1 MTTADALYTVNI
13 TVNGQPH
20 EVKVPA
26 RRTLVDL
33 LRYDLDMTGTKE
45 TCSVGVCGACT
56 VLIDGEIAA
65 SCITL
70 AVQADGAN
78 ITTIEGVA
86 NGEALH
92 PIQQSFIDHGGF
104 QCGICTSGQIVAA
117 KSLLD
122 SNPSPTEDEVKEW
135 MMGNLCRCTG
145 YYGIIR
151 SIKAASGQEVEPIP
165 GASD

>member
-1 MTTADALYTVNI
+1 MTTADALYTVNVTI
-13 TVNGQPH
+13 NGQPH

-56 VLIDGEIAA
+56 VLIDDEIAA

-92 PIQQSFIDHGGF
+92 PLQQSFIDHGGF

-145 YYGIIR
+145 YYQIME
-151 SIKAASGQEVEPIP
+151 SILKASK
-165 GASD
+165 

>member
-1 MTTADALYTVNI
+1 MTTADALYPIKV
-13 TVNGQPH
+13 TVNGQSH
-20 EVKVPA
+20 EVQIPA

-45 TCSVGVCGACT
+45 TCSIGVCGACT

-70 AVQADGAN
+70 AVQVDGADV
-78 ITTIEGVA
+78 TTIEGVA
-86 NGEALH
+86 NDAALH

-122 SNPSPTEDEVKEW
+122 YNPSPTEEQVKEW

-145 YYGIIR
+145 YYQIMESI
-151 SIKAASGQEVEPIP
+151 IKAAK
-165 GASD
+165 

>member
-1 MTTADALYTVNI
+1 MTTADALYTI
-13 TVNGQPH
+13 KLTVNGQPL
-20 EVKVPA
+20 EAQVPA
-26 RRTLVDL
+26 RRTLVDF
-33 LRYDLDMTGTKE
+33 LRYNLDMTGTKE

-56 VLIDGEIAA
+56 VLINGEIAA

-70 AVQADGAN
+70 AVQADGAD

-86 NGEALH
+86 NGGELH

-145 YYGIIR
+145 YYQIME
-151 SIKAASGQEVEPIP
+151 SIMKAAK
-165 GASD
+165 

>member
-1 MTTADALYTVNI
+1 MTTADALYPIKV

-20 EVKVPA
+20 EVQIPA

-56 VLIDGEIAA
+56 VLIDSEIAA

-70 AVQADGAN
+70 AVQVDGAH

-122 SNPSPTEDEVKEW
+122 NNPSPTEDQVKEW

-145 YYGIIR
+145 YYQIMETIM
-151 SIKAASGQEVEPIP
+151 KAAK
-165 GASD
+165 

>member
-1 MTTADALYTVNI
+1 MTTADALYPIKV
-13 TVNGQPH
+13 TVNGQSH
-20 EVKVPA
+20 EVQIPA

-70 AVQADGAN
+70 AVQVDGAH

-122 SNPSPTEDEVKEW
+122 NNPSPTEDQVKVW

-145 YYGIIR
+145 YYQIME
-151 SIKAASGQEVEPIP
+151 SIMKAAK
-165 GASD
+165 

>member
-1 MTTADALYTVNI
+1 MTTADALYPIKV

-20 EVKVPA
+20 EVQIPA

-56 VLIDGEIAA
+56 VLIEGEIAA

-70 AVQADGAN
+70 AVQMDGAH

-122 SNPSPTEDEVKEW
+122 SNPSPTEDQVKVW

-145 YYGIIR
+145 YYQIME
-151 SIKAASGQEVEPIP
+151 SIMKATK
-165 GASD
+165 

>member
-1 MTTADALYTVNI
+1 MTTADALYPIKV

-20 EVKVPA
+20 EVQIPA

-70 AVQADGAN
+70 AVQVDGAH

-122 SNPSPTEDEVKEW
+122 YNPSPTEDQVKEW

-145 YYGIIR
+145 YYQIME
-151 SIKAASGQEVEPIP
+151 SIMKVTK
-165 GASD
+165 

>member
-1 MTTADALYTVNI
+1 MTTADALYTVKVTI
-13 TVNGQPH
+13 NGQPH

-26 RRTLVDL
+26 RRTLVDM

-65 SCITL
+65 SCIIL

-86 NGEALH
+86 NGETLH
-92 PIQQSFIDHGGF
+92 PLQQSFIDHGGF

-122 SNPSPTEDEVKEW
+122 SNPSPTEEQVKEW

-145 YYGIIR
+145 YYQIME
-151 SIKAASGQEVEPIP
+151 SIMKASK
-165 GASD
+165 

>member
-1 MTTADALYTVNI
+1 M
-13 TVNGQPH
+13 H
-20 EVKVPA
+20 F
-26 RRTLVDL
+26 
-33 LRYDLDMTGTKE
+33 
-45 TCSVGVCGACT
+45 
-56 VLIDGEIAA
+56 AA

-86 NGEALH
+86 NGETLH
-92 PIQQSFIDHGGF
+92 PLQQSFIDHGGF

-122 SNPSPTEDEVKEW
+122 SNPSPTEEQVKEW

-145 YYGIIR
+145 YYQIME
-151 SIKAASGQEVEPIP
+151 SIMKAIK
-165 GASD
+165 

>member
-1 MTTADALYTVNI
+1 MTTADALYPIKV
-13 TVNGQPH
+13 TVNGQSH
-20 EVKVPA
+20 EVQIPA

-70 AVQADGAN
+70 AVQADGAH
-78 ITTIEGVA
+78 ITTIEGIA
-86 NGEALH
+86 NSETLH

-122 SNPSPTEDEVKEW
+122 NNPSPTEEQVKEW

-145 YYGIIR
+145 YYQIVE
-151 SIKAASGQEVEPIP
+151 SIMKVAK
-165 GASD
+165 

>member
-1 MTTADALYTVNI
+1 MTTADALYTI
-13 TVNGQPH
+13 KLTVNGQPL
-20 EVKVPA
+20 EAQVPA
-26 RRTLVDL
+26 RRTLVDF
-33 LRYDLDMTGTKE
+33 LRYNLDMTGTKE

-86 NGEALH
+86 NGDTLH
-92 PIQQSFIDHGGF
+92 PLQQSFIDHGGF

-122 SNPSPTEDEVKEW
+122 NNPSPTEDEVKEW

-145 YYGIIR
+145 YYQIME
-151 SIKAASGQEVEPIP
+151 SILKAGK
-165 GASD
+165 

>member
-1 MTTADALYTVNI
+1 MTTADALYTI
-13 TVNGQPH
+13 KLTVNGQPL
-20 EVKVPA
+20 EAQVPA
-26 RRTLVDL
+26 RRTLVDF
-33 LRYDLDMTGTKE
+33 LRYNLDMTGTKE

-86 NGEALH
+86 NGEELH

-145 YYGIIR
+145 YYQIME
-151 SIKAASGQEVEPIP
+151 SIMKAVK
-165 GASD
+165 

>member
-1 MTTADALYTVNI
+1 MTTAGALYPIKV
-13 TVNGQPH
+13 TVNGQSH
-20 EVKVPA
+20 EVQIPA

-70 AVQADGAN
+70 AVQADGAS

-86 NGEALH
+86 NSETLH

-122 SNPSPTEDEVKEW
+122 NNPSPTEEQVKEW
-135 MMGNLCRCTG
+135 MMGNLSRWTG
-145 YYGIIR
+145 YYQIVE
-151 SIKAASGQEVEPIP
+151 SIMKVAK
-165 GASD
+165 

>member
-145 YYGIIR
+145 YYQIME
-151 SIKAASGQEVEPIP
+151 SIMKAAK
-165 GASD
+165 

>member
-1 MTTADALYTVNI
+1 MTTADALYTVKVTI
-13 TVNGQPH
+13 NGQPY
-20 EVKVPA
+20 EVQVPA
-26 RRTLVDL
+26 RRTLVDM

-56 VLIDGEIAA
+56 VLINDEIAA

-70 AVQADGAN
+70 AVQADGAT

-92 PIQQSFIDHGGF
+92 PLQQSFIDHGGF

-122 SNPSPTEDEVKEW
+122 SNPSPTEDQVKEW

-145 YYGIIR
+145 YYQIME
-151 SIKAASGQEVEPIP
+151 SIMRAAK
-165 GASD
+165 

>member
-1 MTTADALYTVNI
+1 MTTSDALYPVKI
-13 TVNGQPH
+13 TVNGQSQEIH
-20 EVKVPA
+20 IPA

-45 TCSVGVCGACT
+45 TCSIGVCGACT

-70 AVQADGAN
+70 AVQVDGAD

-86 NGEALH
+86 NDEALH
-92 PIQQSFIDHGGF
+92 PLQQSFIDHGGF
-104 QCGICTSGQIVAA
+104 QCGICTSGQIIAA

-122 SNPSPTEDEVKEW
+122 YNPSPTEEQVKEW
-135 MMGNLCRCTG
+135 MMGYLCRWTG
-145 YYGIIR
+145 Y
-151 SIKAASGQEVEPIP
+151 
-165 GASD
+165 

>member
-1 MTTADALYTVNI
+1 MTTADALYTVKVTI
-13 TVNGQPH
+13 NGQPH

-26 RRTLVDL
+26 RRTLVDM

-86 NGEALH
+86 NGETLH
-92 PIQQSFIDHGGF
+92 PLQQSFIDHGGF

-122 SNPSPTEDEVKEW
+122 SNPSPTEEQVKEW

-145 YYGIIR
+145 YYQIME
-151 SIKAASGQEVEPIP
+151 SIMKASK
-165 GASD
+165 

>member
-1 MTTADALYTVNI
+1 MTTADALYTVKVTI
-13 TVNGQPH
+13 NGQPH

-26 RRTLVDL
+26 RRTLVDM

-86 NGEALH
+86 NGETLH
-92 PIQQSFIDHGGF
+92 PLQQSFIDHGGF

-122 SNPSPTEDEVKEW
+122 SNPSPTEEQVKEW

-145 YYGIIR
+145 YYQIME
-151 SIKAASGQEVEPIP
+151 SIMKAIK
-165 GASD
+165 

>member
-1 MTTADALYTVNI
+1 MTTADALYTVKVTI
-13 TVNGQPH
+13 NGQSH
-20 EVKVPA
+20 EVQVPA
-26 RRTLVDL
+26 RRTLVDM

-86 NGEALH
+86 NGKTLH
-92 PIQQSFIDHGGF
+92 PLQQSFINHGGF

-122 SNPSPTEDEVKEW
+122 RVPSPTEEQVKEW

-145 YYGIIR
+145 YYQIIE
-151 SIKAASGQEVEPIP
+151 SIMKAAK
-165 GASD
+165 

>member
-1 MTTADALYTVNI
+1 MTTADALYPIKV

-20 EVKVPA
+20 EVQIPA

-70 AVQADGAN
+70 AVQMDGAH

-122 SNPSPTEDEVKEW
+122 NNPSPTEDQVKEW

-145 YYGIIR
+145 YYQIME
-151 SIKAASGQEVEPIP
+151 SIMKATK
-165 GASD
+165 